1 MNTNTVVLGI
11 CEDNTLH
18 RRLLFDYLSKCF
30 NALSINYDI
39 FEFSSRKELLNKY
52 PNNIDLLFLDIQMSD
67 LNGMDTARKIREFDN
82 NVEIIFTTSLLDY
95 ACEG

>member
-39 FEFSSRKELLNKY
+39 FEFSSRKELAW
-52 PNNIDLLFLDIQMSD
+52 IQ
-67 LNGMDTARKIREFDN
+67 LEK
-82 NVEIIFTTSLLDY
+82 
-95 ACEG
+95 